1 MRSGQTPS
9 DRVRTVA
16 SDPESE
22 GQRRAPAGKG
32 ERSVHRQGQHAA
44 PRGISQ
50 VTSFSKKDP
59 FPVLSSWNLR
69 SGDTFC
75 GRVWKGVTVSDLV
88 LRGVLQATWGMGQSP
103 WTRVL
108 REGLVHELGRT
119 RRGRPRK
126 GIPGEGPRGVER
138 LAGSGSRAERTHL
151 RQAVCVQQDRYACL
165 GLAHQGKELMG
176 SHHCGKRP
184 VAVCPPAGKQG
195 D

>member
-1 MRSGQTPS
+1 M
-9 DRVRTVA
+9 
-16 SDPESE
+16 
-22 GQRRAPAGKG
+22 
-32 ERSVHRQGQHAA
+32 
-44 PRGISQ
+44 
-50 VTSFSKKDP
+50 
-59 FPVLSSWNLR
+59 
-69 SGDTFC
+69 
-75 GRVWKGVTVSDLV
+75 
-88 LRGVLQATWGMGQSP
+88 
-103 WTRVL
+103 
-108 REGLVHELGRT
+108 HELGRT